1 MDISAIG
8 CFGDANSAMG
18 LFGDRQFGDG
28 TFWRR
33 LFAVFLSLKTYND
46 EPVVHG
52 LCDAITGA
60 N

>member
-1 MDISAIG
+1 MDFSAIG
-8 CFGDANSAMG
+8 RFREANSAMG
-18 LFGDRQFGDG
+18 LFRDRKVGGG
-28 TFWRR
+28 TFRRR
-33 LFAVFLSLKTYND
+33 LFAVFLGLKTYND

>member
-1 MDISAIG
+1 MDFSAIG

-33 LFAVFLSLKTYND
+33 LYAAFLSLKNNMY
-46 EPVVHG
+46 ELVVHG
-52 LCDAITGA
+52 LWDAITGA

>member
-1 MDISAIG
+1 MDFSAIG
-8 CFGDANSAMG
+8 RFGDANSAMG
-18 LFGDRQFGDG
+18 LFGDRKVGDG
-28 TFWRR
+28 TFRRR
-33 LFAVFLSLKTYND
+33 LFAVFLGLKTYND